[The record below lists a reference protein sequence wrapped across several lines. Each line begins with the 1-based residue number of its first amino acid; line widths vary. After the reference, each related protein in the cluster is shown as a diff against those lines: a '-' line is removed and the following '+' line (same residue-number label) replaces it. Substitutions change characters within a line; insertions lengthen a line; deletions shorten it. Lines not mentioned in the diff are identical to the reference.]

1 KLTMAVQL
9 REMPSPS
16 TPTSG
21 KITRLS
27 TLSWNGRLPLHGGSP
42 SVISVSHTSSSPVQS
57 LSSTSTIL
65 NQSYS
70 STPTHYHATSFC
82 GVSLQEKKDLQE
94 LNERFR
100 YSLCTATEADGT
112 KGLEYELKILKEKWG
127 KETENIIE
135 IYNEKLES
143 LRTQLDSSKTETS
156 DLVAKYY
163 DYDRKWAD
171 MERELVYLRETN
183 DKANEK
189 VSKLKNKSIDLK
201 YKLEMVE
208 KMSKHHISE
217 KERYKFLLSQKREEL
232 TLVSK
237 DASVKTSEL
246 LKRTTQCERLQDELR
261 LLYQVWERNKKEWS
275 VLADIDSAVRNGEY
289 WISYVYVRVCK
300 IQDEYEKL
308 ISEYKEENE
317 SCLRLQIESLRTEL
331 ESYKHEWSL
340 AKDERD
346 RLKEECIDLQAK
358 YDQLEV
364 KHSKCDGKYA
374 ELQIQWERKRDK
386 CRRFKSLIEQLR
398 QQMAVLT
405 EESKVHLQ
413 ARTTLEN
420 EIQEYRDLLSTIE
433 KRGIKFTVIGTTQSG
448 DGNDSDPQIIT
459 VNSLNRRVEKTHR
472 KEVAIEK
479 IDDEGNYI
487 ELQNLTGKAIT
498 MTGWKLERKVNDKK
512 LEFKF
517 PIYNL
522 NAGTSMKVYP
532 ESQASLKRDKI
543 DLVAKGIT
551 TWDHSFTA
559 ETLLVDEHGKDVARY
574 TEQLRDA

>member
-1 KLTMAVQL
+1 KLTNGCTTQRDSLTQYTHIRQNHQTEHLVL
-9 REMPSPS
+9 EWSPATSRRKSFSNQCQPYIVITS
-16 TPTSG
+16 TEFILYINNLKPVLLLHTN
-21 KITRLS
+21 
-27 TLSWNGRLPLHGGSP
+27 TLSCDF
-42 SVISVSHTSSSPVQS
+42 
-57 LSSTSTIL
+57 IL
-65 NQSYS
+65 W
-70 STPTHYHATSFC
+70 H
-82 GVSLQEKKDLQE
+82 
-94 LNERFR
+94 
-100 YSLCTATEADGT
+100 GT

-171 MERELVYLRETN
+171 MERELVYLRDSN

-246 LKRTTQCERLQDELR
+246 LKRTTQCERIQDELR

-420 EIQEYRDLLSTIE
+420 EIQEYRDLISTIE
-433 KRGIKFTVIGTTQSG
+433 KRGIKFTVIGTAQSG
-448 DGNDSDPQIIT
+448 DGKDSDPQIIT

-498 MTGWKLERKVNDKK
+498 MTRWKLERKVNDKI
-512 LEFKF
+512 LEFIF

-532 ESQASLKRDKI
+532 ESQASLKRDKT

-559 ETLLVDEHGKDVARY
+559 ETLLFNDNGKDVARY
-574 TEQLRDA
+574 TEQLRDS